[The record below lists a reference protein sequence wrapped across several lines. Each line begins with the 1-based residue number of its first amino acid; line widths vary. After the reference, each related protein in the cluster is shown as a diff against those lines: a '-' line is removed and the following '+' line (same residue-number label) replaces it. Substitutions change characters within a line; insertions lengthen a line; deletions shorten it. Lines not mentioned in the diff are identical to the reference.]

1 MGYSTTDDGKKV
13 VSTWP
18 TMGSRKTVISH
29 RWNDPTTWIRES
41 VQKTAESCS
50 ATTPGT
56 TYNAPDTFII
66 DVYHGKVWD
75 EDDSYPEYRVL
86 VEINTGGGWV
96 EKVEKDPHDDI
107 GDYTVNYTTGVITFS
122 PAIDVGAT
130 VRASYYASAGS
141 EFLLKPSAGKQL
153 QVKAAE
159 VQTSADME
167 MTDTVIFQTYGY
179 VDVFAPYLLTTADP
193 PGPFPPGTLI
203 PIQKTV
209 YKTLYNFIDESNSA
223 NPTIPSIGGPS
234 WRGVQQPTQVFP
246 FNYAA
251 ALPLRSSYGMEVRM
265 FLEHDDEFGGA
276 YSTATFYA
284 LSEDD
289 LP

>member
-1 MGYSTTDDGKKV
+1 MGYIAASDGKRI

-41 VQKTAESCS
+41 VSKVEQICS
-50 ATTPGT
+50 VTVAGT
-56 TYNAPDTFII
+56 SYLAPDTFII

-75 EDDSYPEYRVL
+75 EDDSHPGLRVL
-86 VEINTGGGWV
+86 VEVNISGDWV
-96 EKVEKDPHDDI
+96 EKTEKDPHDGV
-107 GDYTVNYTTGVITFS
+107 GDYTLNYTTGVITFS
-122 PAIDVGAT
+122 PAIDVSAS
-130 VRASYYASAGS
+130 VRSSYHASAGS
-141 EFLLKPSAGKQL
+141 EFLLKPSVGKKL
-153 QVKAAE
+153 SIKSAE
-159 VQTSADME
+159 VQFSSDTD

-209 YKTLYNFIDESNSA
+209 YKSLYQFIDESNGA
-223 NPTIPSIGGPS
+223 NPEIPAIGGSS
-234 WRGVQQPTQVFP
+234 WRGATMATTVFP
-246 FNYAA
+246 WNYAA
-251 ALPLRSSYGMEVRM
+251 ALPLMESAGMEVRI
-265 FLEHDDEFGGA
+265 FLEHDDEFGGS

-289 LP
+289 I